1 MNNETKIIDVDE
13 DITDLTTRPQG
24 SGLLDSNTDNILYLA
39 EKADQY
45 ITAMNKIMDAA
56 LKITNELDW
65 VLIGGVPY
73 LQESGATKV
82 ARLFGISIQ
91 LIGKPVIDCDSLG
104 YKTFTYKAKFILK
117 DQFIECEGS
126 RSSKEDFFAG
136 KDDPEKGKKKK
147 KPDEIDERDVK
158 MAAYTNCLNNGIKRL
173 IPNLRNIDIDTLQR
187 AGLNTEKIKGYIF
200 KKGSQG
206 GNSGKAEESGI
217 VCEMC
222 GKAITQKVASYSQAQ
237 YGQALCMDC
246 QKKAGKQS
254 KPATRKPQ
262 QIPEE
267 VYDDDDGELPFN

>member
-1 MNNETKIIDVDE
+1 MNDNNTMTVVDGE
-13 DITDLTTRPQG
+13 IQDITARPQSG
-24 SGLLDSNTDNILYLA
+24 GLLDSSTDNILYLA
-39 EKADQY
+39 DKADQY

-91 LIGKPVIDCDSLG
+91 LIGNPTVECDNLG

-126 RSSKEDFFAG
+126 RSAKEDFFAG
-136 KDDPEKGKKKK
+136 KGKTK

-187 AGLNTEKIKGYIF
+187 AGLNTDKIKGYTF
-200 KKGSQG
+200 KTGSKG
-206 GNSGKAEESGI
+206 GNSGNAEESGI
-217 VCEMC
+217 KCEKC
-222 GKAITQKVASYSQAQ
+222 GKAITQKVASFSQGKF
-237 YGQALCMDC
+237 GQALCMDC
-246 QKKAGKQS
+246 QKSASTTSTKSTKDS
-254 KPATRKPQ
+254 KKDDGMK
-262 QIPEE
+262 E
-267 VYDDDDGELPFN
+267 VYSDDMPFA